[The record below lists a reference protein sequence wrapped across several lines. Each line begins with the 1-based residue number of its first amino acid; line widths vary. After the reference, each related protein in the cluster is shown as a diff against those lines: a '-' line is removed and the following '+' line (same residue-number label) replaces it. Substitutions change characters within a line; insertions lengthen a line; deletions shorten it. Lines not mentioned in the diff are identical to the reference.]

1 MSEYWYISII
11 SAVAAVIF
19 GRMLDFIIKKFIR
32 RKTIKDLKGGK
43 YIKCPFCHK
52 RNMHRINNSNACH
65 CSCGQGSWNLE
76 TVIRNL

>member
-1 MSEYWYISII
+1 MSEYWCSSLI
-11 SAVAAVIF
+11 SAVGVAVI
-19 GRMLDFIIKKFIR
+19 GKLLDLAIAEYVRRKRIKK
-32 RKTIKDLKGGK
+32 LKAGK

-52 RNMHRINNSNACH
+52 CNMHRINNSNACH